1 MNWLDI
7 LGYSYYNVAI
17 MYVDRVRHTVNERVY
32 EQVLLRES
40 YREPGETRSRVK
52 HRTLLNLTHC
62 DPREVAAIEWAL
74 QHKHALPDVVAGAR
88 LDGLELVQGPS
99 VGAVWL
105 LYQVA
110 ERVGL
115 VKALGPSPE
124 GLRTLWQVFARCIDQ
139 GSRLSAVRMASE
151 HAVRA
156 ILGLDAFDE
165 EVLYR
170 DLDWLD
176 ARQASMEGALYR
188 RRRGSKPSR
197 LFLYDVTSTYLEGR
211 CNAYGAFGYN
221 RDRKRGKLQI
231 VIGLLTDADGFPVS
245 VEVLRGNT
253 QDPKTVASQIRK
265 LVERFD
271 AQDVTLV
278 GDRGMLKSLQLEE
291 LAGEGFHYLTAITKP
306 QIDTLLARDILQ
318 MELFE
323 DRLGE
328 IQADGLRYLVR
339 RNPQRAAELEAQR
352 EDKYRCVLAR
362 AQARNTYLAEHPK
375 ARVETARKE
384 VAAYARTLRV
394 DTWAPV
400 EVQGRTVCVQRDE
413 TLLAELARLDGCYVL
428 KTDVAAP
435 DACAE
440 LLHARYKDL
449 GLVEQAFRTCKTAH
463 LELRPV
469 YVRTPAHTRAHAFI
483 VTLAYLVRCTLAR
496 AWVGLDLTV
505 EEGLRQLT
513 TLCATEIRFPDGKV
527 CLTVP
532 TPRDSVAALFAAA
545 DVIPPTALPRNHAL
559 VATKQKLVPHRKT
572 RQTQALTPK
581 TVR

>member
-1 MNWLDI
+1 
-7 LGYSYYNVAI
+7 
-17 MYVDRVRHTVNERVY
+17 MYVDHVRHSVNERVY

-40 YREPGETRSRVK
+40 YRERGGARSQVK
-52 HRTLLNLTHC
+52 HRTLLNLTRC
-62 DPREVAAIEWAL
+62 DRSEVAAIEWAL
-74 QHKHALPDVVAGAR
+74 KHKHALPGVLTGAA
-88 LDGLELVQGPS
+88 LDGLKLVQGPS

-110 ERVGL
+110 ERIGL
-115 VKALGPSPE
+115 VKALGSSPE

-139 GSRLSAVRMASE
+139 GSRLSGVRLAGE
-151 HAVRA
+151 HAACAV
-156 ILGLDAFDE
+156 LGLGPFDE
-165 EVLYR
+165 ESLYR
-170 DLDWLD
+170 DLDGLD
-176 ARQASMEGALYR
+176 ARQASVEVALYR
-188 RRRGSKPSR
+188 RRRGAKASQ

-211 CNAYGAFGYN
+211 CNAYGAYGYN

-231 VIGLLTDADGFPVS
+231 VVGLLTDGEGFPVS
-245 VEVLRGNT
+245 VEVFQGNT
-253 QDPKTVASQIRK
+253 QDPQTVSSQIRK

-271 AQDVTLV
+271 AHEVTLV

-306 QIDTLLARDILQ
+306 QIDTLLARGVLQ

-328 IQADGLRYLVR
+328 IHADGLRYLVR
-339 RNPQRAAELEAQR
+339 RNPQRAAEVEAQR

-362 AQARNTYLAEHPK
+362 AQARNAYLAQHLK

-384 VAAYARTLRV
+384 VAAYARTLRI
-394 DTWAPV
+394 DAWARV
-400 EVQGRTVCVQRDE
+400 EVERRTLRVDRDE
-413 TLLAELARLDGCYVL
+413 TALAELARLDGCYVI
-428 KTDVAAP
+428 KTDVAVT
-435 DACAE
+435 DASAE

-469 YVRTPAHTRAHAFI
+469 YVRTPAHTRAHAF
-483 VTLAYLVRCTLAR
+483 VVMLAYLLRCALAR
-496 AWVGLDLTV
+496 AWAGLDLTV

-513 TLCATEIRFPDGKV
+513 TLCATEVRFPDGKV

-532 TPRDSVAALFAAA
+532 VPRDSVAALFAAA
-545 DVIPPTALPRNHAL
+545 EVIPPTALPRNHAP
-559 VATKQKLVPHRKT
+559 VATKQKLAPHRKT
-572 RQTQALTPK
+572 R
-581 TVR
+581 

>member
-1 MNWLDI
+1 
-7 LGYSYYNVAI
+7 
-17 MYVDRVRHTVNERVY
+17 MYVDHVRHTVNERVY

-40 YREPGETRSRVK
+40 YREPGEARSRVK
-52 HRTLLNLTHC
+52 HRTLLNLTQC
-62 DPREVAAIEWAL
+62 DPHEVAAIAWAL
-74 QHKHALPDVVAGAR
+74 KHKHALPDTVTGTG

-99 VGAVWL
+99 VGALWL
-105 LYQVA
+105 VYRVA

-115 VKALGPSPE
+115 VKALGTSPE

-139 GSRLSAVRMASE
+139 GSRLSAVRLAGD

-156 ILGLDAFDE
+156 VLGLGGFDE

-176 ARQASMEGALYR
+176 ARQASMEVALYR

-231 VIGLLTDADGFPVS
+231 VMGLLTDAEGFPVS
-245 VEVLRGNT
+245 VEVFQGNT
-253 QDPKTVASQIRK
+253 QDPKTVSSQIRK

-271 AQDVTLV
+271 AHEVTLV

-306 QIDTLLARDILQ
+306 QIDALLARGVLQ

-328 IQADGLRYLVR
+328 IEADGLRYLVR

-352 EDKYRCVLAR
+352 EDKHRCVLAR
-362 AQARNTYLAEHPK
+362 AQGRNAYLAQHPK
-375 ARVETARKE
+375 ARVETARRE
-384 VAAYARTLRV
+384 VAAYARTLRI
-394 DTWAPV
+394 DTWAHV
-400 EVQGRTVCVQRDE
+400 EVQGRTVGVTRDE
-413 TLLAELARLDGCYVL
+413 TVLAHLARLDGCYVL
-428 KTDVAAP
+428 KTDVAAA
-435 DACAE
+435 DASAE

-449 GLVEQAFRTCKTAH
+449 GLVEQIFRTCKTAH

-483 VTLAYLVRCTLAR
+483 VMLAYLLRCTLAR

-513 TLCATEIRFPDGKV
+513 TLCATEVRFPDGNA

-532 TPRDSVAALFAAA
+532 TPRESVATLFAAV
-545 DVIPPTALPRNHAL
+545 DVTPPTALPRNHAP
-559 VATKQKLVPHRKT
+559 VATKQKLAPHRKT
-572 RQTQALTPK
+572 R
-581 TVR
+581 

>member
-1 MNWLDI
+1 
-7 LGYSYYNVAI
+7 
-17 MYVDRVRHTVNERVY
+17 MYVDHVRHSVKDRVY

-40 YREPGETRSRVK
+40 YRERGATRSRVK

-62 DPREVAAIEWAL
+62 DPSEVAAIEWAL
-74 QHKHALPDVVAGAR
+74 KHKHLLPTEWTGVGF
-88 LDGLELVQGPS
+88 DGLALVQGPS

-110 ERVGL
+110 ARVGL
-115 VKALGPSPE
+115 VKALGSSPE

-139 GSRLSAVRMASE
+139 GSRLSAVRLAGE
-151 HAVRA
+151 HAACAV
-156 ILGLDAFDE
+156 LGLEPFDE
-165 EVLYR
+165 EALYR

-176 ARQASMEGALYR
+176 GRQASMEVALYR

-231 VIGLLTDADGFPVS
+231 VLGLLTDADGFPVS
-245 VEVLRGNT
+245 VEVFQGNT
-253 QDPKTVASQIRK
+253 QDPKTVSSQIRK
-265 LVERFD
+265 LVKRFD

-306 QIDTLLARDILQ
+306 QIDTLLARGVLQ

-323 DRLGE
+323 ERLGE
-328 IQADGLRYLVR
+328 IESDGVRYLVR
-339 RNPQRAAELEAQR
+339 RNPQRATELQAQR
-352 EDKYRCVLAR
+352 DDKYRCVVAR
-362 AQARNTYLAEHPK
+362 AQARTAYLAEHPK
-375 ARVETARKE
+375 ARGETAHKE
-384 VAAYARTLRV
+384 VAGYAQTLRI
-394 DTWAPV
+394 DAWARV
-400 EVQGRTVCVQRDE
+400 EIQGRTVSVQRDE
-413 TLLAELARLDGCYVL
+413 TVVADLARLDGCYVL
-428 KTDVAAP
+428 KSDVAAS

-440 LLHARYKDL
+440 VLHARYKDL

-483 VTLAYLVRCTLAR
+483 VMLAYLLRCTLAR
-496 AWVGLDLTV
+496 AWTTLDLTV

-513 TLCATEIRFPDGKV
+513 TLCATEVRLPDGKT

-532 TPRDSVAALFAAA
+532 TPRDSLAALFDAAG
-545 DVIPPTALPRNHAL
+545 VTPPTALPRNHVL
-559 VATKQKLVPHRKT
+559 VATKQKLAPHRK
-572 RQTQALTPK
+572 
-581 TVR
+581 VR

>member
-1 MNWLDI
+1 
-7 LGYSYYNVAI
+7 
-17 MYVDRVRHTVNERVY
+17 MYVDHVRHTVNEREY

-40 YREPGETRSRVK
+40 YREPGAMRSRVK

-62 DPREVAAIEWAL
+62 DPSEVAAIEWAL
-74 QHKHALPDVVAGAR
+74 QHKHVLPGVLTGPGLA
-88 LDGLELVQGPS
+88 GLELVQGPS

-110 ERVGL
+110 ERTGL
-115 VKALGPSPE
+115 VKALGTCPE
-124 GLRTLWQVFARCIDQ
+124 GLRTLWQVFARCIDP
-139 GSRLSAVRMASE
+139 GSRLSAVRLAGD

-156 ILGLDAFDE
+156 ILGLGAFDE
-165 EVLYR
+165 EALYR
-170 DLDWLD
+170 DLDGLD
-176 ARQASMEGALYR
+176 ARQASVEVSLYR
-188 RRRGSKPSR
+188 RRRGAKPSR

-231 VIGLLTDADGFPVS
+231 VMGLLTDAEGFPVS
-245 VEVLRGNT
+245 VEVFQGNT
-253 QDPKTVASQIRK
+253 QDPKTVSSQIRK

-271 AQDVTLV
+271 AHEVTLV

-291 LAGEGFHYLTAITKP
+291 LAEEGFHYLTAITKP
-306 QIDTLLARDILQ
+306 QIDTLLARGVLQ

-328 IQADGLRYLVR
+328 IEADGLRYLVR
-339 RNPQRAAELEAQR
+339 RNPQRQAELEAQR

-362 AQARNTYLAEHPK
+362 AQARNAYLAQHPK

-384 VAAYARTLRV
+384 VAGYARTLRI
-394 DTWAPV
+394 DTWAHV
-400 EVQGRTVCVQRDE
+400 EVHGRTVCVQRDE
-413 TLLAELARLDGCYVL
+413 TALTELARLDGCYVL
-428 KTDVAAP
+428 KTDVAVPQAS
-435 DACAE
+435 AE
-440 LLHARYKDL
+440 LLHTRYKDL

-483 VTLAYLVRCTLAR
+483 VMLAYLLRCALAR
-496 AWVGLDLTV
+496 AWAGLDLTV

-513 TLCATEIRFPDGKV
+513 TLCATEVRFPGGNA

-532 TPRDSVAALFAAA
+532 TPRHSVATLFATAKVA
-545 DVIPPTALPRNHAL
+545 PPTALPRNHDP
-559 VATKQKLVPHRKT
+559 VATKQKLLPHRKT
-572 RQTQALTPK
+572 R
-581 TVR
+581 

>member
-1 MNWLDI
+1 
-7 LGYSYYNVAI
+7 
-17 MYVDRVRHTVNERVY
+17 MYVEHVRHTVNERVY

-40 YREPGETRSRVK
+40 YRERGEARSRVK

-62 DPREVAAIEWAL
+62 DPSEVAAIEWAL
-74 QHKHALPDVVAGAR
+74 KHQHALPGVLTGAG

-110 ERVGL
+110 ERIGL
-115 VKALGPSPE
+115 VKALGSSPE

-139 GSRLSAVRMASE
+139 GSRLSAVRLAGE

-156 ILGLDAFDE
+156 LLGLGTFDE
-165 EVLYR
+165 ESLYR

-176 ARQASMEGALYR
+176 ARQASIEVELYR
-188 RRRGSKPSR
+188 RRRGAKPSQ

-231 VIGLLTDADGFPVS
+231 VLGLLTDADGFPVS
-245 VEVLRGNT
+245 VEVFHGNT
-253 QDPKTVASQIRK
+253 QDPKTVSSQIRK

-271 AQDVTLV
+271 AHEVTLV

-291 LAGEGFHYLTAITKP
+291 LTEEGFHYLTAITKP
-306 QIDTLLARDILQ
+306 QIDTLLARGVLQ

-328 IQADGLRYLVR
+328 IKSDGLRYLVR

-362 AQARNTYLAEHPK
+362 AQARDAYLAQHPK

-384 VAAYARTLRV
+384 VAAYARTLRI
-394 DTWAPV
+394 DAWARV
-400 EVQGRTVCVQRDE
+400 EVKGRTVRVERDK
-413 TLLAELARLDGCYVL
+413 TALAELARLDGCYVI
-428 KTDVAAP
+428 KTDVAATE
-435 DACAE
+435 AAAE

-449 GLVEQAFRTCKTAH
+449 GLVEQAFRNCKTAH

-483 VTLAYLVRCTLAR
+483 VMLAYLLRCTLAR
-496 AWVGLDLTV
+496 AWAGLDLTV

-513 TLCATEIRFPDGKV
+513 TLCATEVRFPDGKV

-532 TPRDSVAALFAAA
+532 TPRDSVATLFASV
-545 DVIPPTALPRNHAL
+545 DVTPPTAIPRNHAP
-559 VATKQKLVPHRKT
+559 VATKQKLAPHRKT
-572 RQTQALTPK
+572 R
-581 TVR
+581 

>member
-1 MNWLDI
+1 
-7 LGYSYYNVAI
+7 
-17 MYVDRVRHTVNERVY
+17 MYVEHVRHTVNERVY

-40 YREPGETRSRVK
+40 YRERGEARSRVK
-52 HRTLLNLTHC
+52 HRTLLNLTRC
-62 DPREVAAIEWAL
+62 DPSEVAAIEWAL
-74 QHKHALPDVVAGAR
+74 KHKHALPDVLTGAG

-115 VKALGPSPE
+115 VKALGASQE
-124 GLRTLWQVFARCIDQ
+124 GMRTLWQVFARCIDQ
-139 GSRLSAVRMASE
+139 GSRLSAVRLAGE
-151 HAVRA
+151 HAACAV
-156 ILGLDAFDE
+156 LGLGAFDE
-165 EVLYR
+165 ESLYR

-176 ARQASMEGALYR
+176 ARQGSMEVALYR
-188 RRRGSKPSR
+188 RRRGSEPSR

-211 CNAYGAFGYN
+211 CNAYGAYGYN

-231 VIGLLTDADGFPVS
+231 VVGLLTDAEGYPVS
-245 VEVLRGNT
+245 VEVFQGNT
-253 QDPKTVASQIRK
+253 QDPKTVSSQIRK

-271 AQDVTLV
+271 AHEVTLV

-291 LAGEGFHYLTAITKP
+291 LAGEGLHYLTAITKP
-306 QIDTLLARDILQ
+306 QIDTLLSRGVLQ

-328 IQADGLRYLVR
+328 IHADGLRYLVR

-352 EDKYRCVLAR
+352 EDKYRCVLVR
-362 AQARNTYLAEHPK
+362 AHARNAYLAEHSR

-384 VAAYARTLRV
+384 VAAYARTLRI
-394 DTWAPV
+394 DAWARV
-400 EVQGRTVCVQRDE
+400 EVKGRTVRIERDQ
-413 TLLAELARLDGCYVL
+413 TALAELARLDGCYVI
-428 KTDVAAP
+428 KTDVAAT
-435 DACAE
+435 DAAAE

-483 VTLAYLVRCTLAR
+483 VMLAYLLRCTLAR
-496 AWVGLDLTV
+496 AWAGLDLTV

-513 TLCATEIRFPDGKV
+513 TLCATEVRFPDGNV
-527 CLTVP
+527 CLAVP
-532 TPRDSVAALFAAA
+532 TPRDSVAALFATV
-545 DVIPPTALPRNHAL
+545 DVAPPAALPRNHAP

-572 RQTQALTPK
+572 R
-581 TVR
+581 

>member
-1 MNWLDI
+1 
-7 LGYSYYNVAI
+7 
-17 MYVDRVRHTVNERVY
+17 MYVEHVRHTVNERVY

-40 YREPGETRSRVK
+40 YRERGEARSRVK

-62 DPREVAAIEWAL
+62 DPSEVAAIEWAL
-74 QHKHALPDVVAGAR
+74 KHKHALPGVLTGAG

-110 ERVGL
+110 ERIGL
-115 VKALGPSPE
+115 VKALGSSPE

-139 GSRLSAVRMASE
+139 GSRLSAVRLAGE

-156 ILGLDAFDE
+156 LLGLGTFDE
-165 EVLYR
+165 ESLYR

-176 ARQASMEGALYR
+176 ARQASIEVELYR
-188 RRRGSKPSR
+188 RRRGAKPSR

-231 VIGLLTDADGFPVS
+231 VLGLLTDADGFPVS
-245 VEVLRGNT
+245 VEVFHGNT
-253 QDPKTVASQIRK
+253 QDPKTVSSQIRK

-271 AQDVTLV
+271 AHEVTLV

-291 LAGEGFHYLTAITKP
+291 LTEEGFHYLTAITKP
-306 QIDTLLARDILQ
+306 QIDTLLARGVLQ

-328 IQADGLRYLVR
+328 IKSDGLRYLVR

-362 AQARNTYLAEHPK
+362 AQARDAYLAQHPK

-384 VAAYARTLRV
+384 VAAYARTLRI
-394 DTWAPV
+394 DAWARV
-400 EVQGRTVCVQRDE
+400 EVKGRTVRVERDK
-413 TLLAELARLDGCYVL
+413 TALAELARLDGCYVI
-428 KTDVAAP
+428 KTDVAAEE
-435 DACAE
+435 ASAE

-449 GLVEQAFRTCKTAH
+449 GLVEQAFRNCKTAH

-483 VTLAYLVRCTLAR
+483 VMQAYLLRCTLAR
-496 AWVGLDLTV
+496 AWAGLNLTV

-513 TLCATEIRFPDGKV
+513 TLCATEVRFPDGKV

-532 TPRDSVAALFAAA
+532 TPRDSVATLFASV
-545 DVIPPTALPRNHAL
+545 DVTPPTAIPRNHAP
-559 VATKQKLVPHRKT
+559 VATKQKLAPHRKT
-572 RQTQALTPK
+572 R
-581 TVR
+581 

>member
-1 MNWLDI
+1 
-7 LGYSYYNVAI
+7 
-17 MYVDRVRHTVNERVY
+17 MYVEHVRHSVNDRVY

-40 YREPGETRSRVK
+40 YREPGQTRSRVK

-74 QHKHALPDVVAGAR
+74 KHKHALPDVIAGPGFDAV
-88 LDGLELVQGPS
+88 ELVQGPS

-105 LYQVA
+105 LYRVA

-115 VKALGPSPE
+115 VKALGASPE
-124 GLRTLWQVFARCIDQ
+124 GLRTLWQVLARCIDQ
-139 GSRLSAVRMASE
+139 GSRLSAVRLAGE
-151 HAVRA
+151 HAACAV
-156 ILGLDAFDE
+156 LGVEPFDE
-165 EVLYR
+165 EALYR

-176 ARQASMEGALYR
+176 ARQASLEVTLYR
-188 RRRGSKPSR
+188 RRRAAKPSR

-221 RDRKRGKLQI
+221 RDRKRGKPQI
-231 VIGLLTDADGFPVS
+231 VLGLLTDAEGFPVS
-245 VEVLRGNT
+245 VEVFRGNT
-253 QDPKTVASQIRK
+253 QDPKTVSSQIRK

-306 QIDTLLARDILQ
+306 QIDTLLTRGVLQ

-328 IQADGLRYLVR
+328 IAADGLRYLVR
-339 RNPQRAAELEAQR
+339 RNPQRAAELHAQR
-352 EDKYRCVLAR
+352 EDKYRCLVAR
-362 AQARNTYLAEHPK
+362 AQARTVYLAGHPK
-375 ARVETARKE
+375 ARVETARKD
-384 VAAYARTLRV
+384 VAAYARTLRIEA
-394 DTWAPV
+394 WAHV
-400 EVQGRTVCVQRDE
+400 EVQGRTVGVQRDE
-413 TLLAELARLDGCYVL
+413 TALTDLARLDGCYVL

-435 DACAE
+435 DASAE
-440 LLHARYKDL
+440 VLHARYKDL

-483 VTLAYLVRCTLAR
+483 VMLAYLLHYTLAR
-496 AWVGLDLTV
+496 AWARLDLTV

-513 TLCATEIRFPDGKV
+513 TLCATEVRLPDGNV

-545 DVIPPTALPRNHAL
+545 DVTPPTALPRNHVL
-559 VATKQKLVPHRKT
+559 VATKQKLAPYRKT
-572 RQTQALTPK
+572 R
-581 TVR
+581 

>member
-1 MNWLDI
+1 
-7 LGYSYYNVAI
+7 
-17 MYVDRVRHTVNERVY
+17 MYVERVRHTVNERVY

-40 YREPGETRSRVK
+40 YRERGEARSRVR

-62 DPREVAAIEWAL
+62 DPSEVAAIEWAL
-74 QHKHALPDVVAGAR
+74 KHKHALPGVLTGAG
-88 LDGLELVQGPS
+88 LDGLELIQGPS

-110 ERVGL
+110 ERIGL
-115 VKALGPSPE
+115 VKALGSSPQ

-139 GSRLSAVRMASE
+139 GSRLSAVRLAGE

-156 ILGLDAFDE
+156 LLGLGAFDE
-165 EVLYR
+165 ESLYR

-176 ARQASMEGALYR
+176 GRQASIEMKLYR
-188 RRRGSKPSR
+188 RRRGAKPSQ

-231 VIGLLTDADGFPVS
+231 VVGLLTDAEGFPVS
-245 VEVLRGNT
+245 VEVFRGNT
-253 QDPKTVASQIRK
+253 QDPKTVSSQIRK

-271 AQDVTLV
+271 AHEVTLV

-306 QIDTLLARDILQ
+306 QIDTLLGRGVLQ

-328 IQADGLRYLVR
+328 IQSDGIRYLVR
-339 RNPQRAAELEAQR
+339 RNPQRAAELQAQR

-362 AQARNTYLAEHPK
+362 AQARNAYLAQHPK

-384 VAAYARTLRV
+384 VAAYARTLRI
-394 DTWAPV
+394 DAWARV
-400 EVQGRTVCVQRDE
+400 EVEGRTVRVERDE
-413 TLLAELARLDGCYVL
+413 TVLAELARLDGCYVI
-428 KTDVAAP
+428 KTDVAATNAP
-435 DACAE
+435 AE

-469 YVRTPAHTRAHAFI
+469 YVRTPAHTRAHAF
-483 VTLAYLVRCTLAR
+483 VVMLAYLLRCTLAR
-496 AWVGLDLTV
+496 AWAGLDLTI

-513 TLCATEIRFPDGKV
+513 TLCATEVRFPDGKV

-532 TPRDSVAALFAAA
+532 TPRDSVATLFANA
-545 DVIPPTALPRNHAL
+545 DVTPPTAIPRNHDL

-572 RQTQALTPK
+572 R
-581 TVR
+581 

>member
-1 MNWLDI
+1 
-7 LGYSYYNVAI
+7 
-17 MYVDRVRHTVNERVY
+17 MYVSRVAKDVGERHY

-40 YREPGETRSRVK
+40 YRPKGAPRSHVK

-62 DPREVAAIEWAL
+62 DRSEVVAIEWAL
-74 QHKHALPDVVAGAR
+74 KHKHALPGVLTGAGI
-88 LDGLELVQGPS
+88 DGLELVQGAS

-115 VKALGPSPE
+115 AKALGASRE

-139 GSRLSAVRMASE
+139 GSRLSAVRLAGE
-151 HAVRA
+151 HAACAV
-156 ILGLDAFDE
+156 LGLEAFDE
-165 EVLYR
+165 EALYR

-176 ARQASMEGALYR
+176 ARQASMEVALYR
-188 RRRGSKPSR
+188 RRRGSKPSQ

-231 VIGLLTDADGFPVS
+231 VVGLLTDAEGFPVS
-245 VEVLRGNT
+245 VEVFQGNT
-253 QDPKTVASQIRK
+253 QDPQTVSSQIRK

-271 AQDVTLV
+271 AHEVTLV

-291 LAGEGFHYLTAITKP
+291 LAEEGFHYLTAITKP
-306 QIDTLLARDILQ
+306 QIDTLLARGVLQ

-323 DRLGE
+323 ERLGE
-328 IQADGLRYLVR
+328 IHADGVRYLVR

-352 EDKYRCVLAR
+352 EDKCQCVVAR
-362 AQARNTYLAEHPK
+362 ARARNTYLAQHPK

-384 VAAYARTLRV
+384 VAAYARTLRI
-394 DTWAPV
+394 DAWARV
-400 EVQGRTVCVQRDE
+400 EVEGRTLRIERDE
-413 TLLAELARLDGCYVL
+413 TVLAELARLDGCYVI
-428 KTDVAAP
+428 KTDVAAT
-435 DACAE
+435 DASAE

-449 GLVEQAFRTCKTAH
+449 GLVEQVFRTGKTAH
-463 LELRPV
+463 LEMRPV
-469 YVRTPAHTRAHAFI
+469 YVRTPAHTRAHAF
-483 VTLAYLVRCTLAR
+483 VAMLAYLLRCTLAR
-496 AWVGLDLTV
+496 AWAALDLTV

-513 TLCATEIRFPDGKV
+513 TLCATEVRFPDDKV

-532 TPRDSVAALFAAA
+532 TPRDSLAALFDTAG
-545 DVIPPTALPRNHAL
+545 VTPPTALPRNHAP
-559 VATKQKLVPHRKT
+559 VATKQKLAPHHKT
-572 RQTQALTPK
+572 R
-581 TVR
+581 